1 MRLNCYSDRVPVL
14 IIAYAVLRT
23 PRVVT
28 ELARP
33 VKDRRRMCVG
43 RAGKSA
49 RVAEAMVGGSPDNR
63 LCATVAQDCGS
74 GFFEADP
81 PQGRHWRNPP
91 ETVERNV
98 QSTNA
103 ASSKLRNLGD

>member
-1 MRLNCYSDRVPVL
+1 MAGVVGANRMRLNCYSDRVPVL

-43 RAGKSA
+43 RAG
-49 RVAEAMVGGSPDNR
+49 
-63 LCATVAQDCGS
+63 QIGS
-74 GFFEADP
+74 GC
-81 PQGRHWRNPP
+81 
-91 ETVERNV
+91 
-98 QSTNA
+98 
-103 ASSKLRNLGD
+103 